1 MSCLVF
7 FNDPVLAIFDE
18 LYLAV
23 FAGPGH
29 FDIIHDNIRRI
40 LHSSSTKMYELYHT
54 EAITNAF
61 MDIDSLIATG
71 NPAW

>member
-1 MSCLVF
+1 MSKEFRF
-7 FNDPVLAIFDE
+7 FTYLLESYAQYKGITADKVLQ
-18 LYLAV
+18 
-23 FAGPGH
+23 
-29 FDIIHDNIRRI
+29 I
-40 LHSSSTKMYELYHT
+40 LNEKNLTDYIMQMYELYHT